1 MRGEPS
7 LQSFLRF
14 GKRTVNVAISGCIIN
29 ILAPAE
35 NYTKRYGE
43 YVDQYYEYMRSEEGI
58 YLIKLFDE
66 RFPKEKISNVKKL
79 DFILRLDKQND

>member
-29 ILAPAE
+29 ILGGILVV
-35 NYTKRYGE
+35 TFTVDKYGRPGMPK
-43 YVDQYYEYMRSEEGI
+43 YY
-58 YLIKLFDE
+58 IK
-66 RFPKEKISNVKKL
+66 KIE
-79 DFILRLDKQND
+79 